1 MLGPVLVLCLLCLAG
16 CAVFDREAWLV
27 LGDIGAGP
35 EQSRL
40 KEVTPA
46 PTRKPVTYVVE
57 GRHGAGDLYLPAA
70 GAAEAGIVLVPG
82 AVPDGK
88 DDARLVALAT
98 TLARARFAV
107 LAPELSGYRELRVR
121 PGHVRE
127 VADAFRYLS
136 SQDALAPGGR
146 AGIGAF
152 SYAVGPAVL
161 AAAEVD
167 TRDRVRFVVG
177 VGGYYDLHA
186 AIRFLT
192 TGYFEENGT
201 PRYLRPEEYGRLVF
215 ARTALDYLSQPTD
228 RAVIDAMVDARL
240 ADRAADISTL
250 ARGLGSEGRAVYH
263 LLINTDPD
271 QTAQLLAALPPALA
285 AAIEAL
291 SLEGKDLSKLSARL
305 ILLHGQND
313 PLIPYTE
320 SIALGRAVR
329 APLAQ
334 VFIIRRILG
343 HVELSFSDAF
353 SGQFWSEELPDA
365 WRLLRAVRLLLR
377 ERELANSMTTAT
389 TR

>member
-1 MLGPVLVLCLLCLAG
+1 M
-16 CAVFDREAWLV
+16 FDREAWLV